1 MILITLAVI
10 GVFFLLANI
19 RYWVGDLLA
28 YLERRK
34 VLKIALPVKIDKNV
48 LCKRAH
54 SWIEIQTFSKE
65 DAKSPVCRFCGLIKG
80 TEMMAKPEA
89 IEKIEENNEIVNFEK
104 KLYRDFLNKDD
115 LDIAM
120 FFAEEI
126 KSGLDPQK
134 LIKVY
139 NAGMTFPQR
148 FAMYKVAKM
157 QEVEEKPEKGNA

>member
-1 MILITLAVI
+1 MILTIFAI
-10 GVFFLLANI
+10 FGGVFLALNFRTWIGDFLT
-19 RYWVGDLLA
+19 
-28 YLERRK
+28 YLERRR
-34 VLKIALPVKIDKNV
+34 VLSIALPIKMDKNI

-54 SWIEIQTFSKE
+54 SWIEIETFSKE

-104 KLYRDFLNKDD
+104 NLYRDFLAKDD
-115 LDIAM
+115 MDIVR

-126 KSGLDPQK
+126 NGGLDPQK

-148 FAMYKVAKM
+148 FALYKVAKM
-157 QEVEEKPEKGNA
+157 QEIAEKPEKGNA